1 VLFGHLGSGIVA
13 LIATALLTV
22 SDGRSCSPALLLV
35 VIALITAGPGPL
47 TPPDVAGAR
56 RGRRPAFRLTCLPG
70 KSLLAFPVGKS
81 TGGSG
86 NVDPRHAQASL
97 DEVRTREQ
105 QIAEVVAR
113 DGSPWWYVGG
123 IAAAFMA
130 VAVSSDLDDL
140 WGTGWIGTIFDYGVP
155 AVGLAGIGA
164 LAMALH
170 RSMRV
175 RPRHHSAEVRR
186 GTIWLATAFLV
197 VFIGLGTAL
206 RAAGVSWDSTISG
219 VAATLVFIG
228 GSLILRRAA
237 PAESTPRR
245 PRVD

>member
-1 VLFGHLGSGIVA
+1 
-13 LIATALLTV
+13 
-22 SDGRSCSPALLLV
+22 
-35 VIALITAGPGPL
+35 
-47 TPPDVAGAR
+47 
-56 RGRRPAFRLTCLPG
+56 
-70 KSLLAFPVGKS
+70 
-81 TGGSG
+81 
-86 NVDPRHAQASL
+86 L
-97 DEVRTREQ
+97 DEVHTREQ

-123 IAAAFMA
+123 IAAAFLA

-140 WGTGWIGTIFDYGVP
+140 WGTGWIGVIFDYGVP
-155 AVGLAGIGA
+155 AVGIAGIGG

-175 RPRHHSAEVRR
+175 RPRHHSAGVGR
-186 GTIWLATAFLV
+186 GTMWLAIAFLV

-228 GSLILRRAA
+228 GSLVLRRTALA
-237 PAESTPRR
+237 GSAPRR
-245 PRVD
+245 PGAD